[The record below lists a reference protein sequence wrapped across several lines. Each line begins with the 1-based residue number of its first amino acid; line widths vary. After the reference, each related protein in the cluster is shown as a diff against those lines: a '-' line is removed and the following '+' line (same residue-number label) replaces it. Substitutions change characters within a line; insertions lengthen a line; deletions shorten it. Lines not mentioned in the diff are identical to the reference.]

1 MFFLASLVLAA
12 SLSGTVTAVDGT
24 PVAGATVVVR
34 QEAASVATTTDQSGA
49 FRFDDVMLPVVVEVS
64 APGFATI
71 SRLVTSAS
79 APVDFRLAPASLSE
93 SVVVAAERGPVWRE
107 AGTGATILDARDLDR
122 VPSLTLDESVKV
134 ISGFSLFRRSSARQS
149 NPTTHGVTLRGLSAS
164 GASRG
169 LVLMDGVVLN
179 DGFGG
184 WVTWTR
190 VPALA
195 IDRVDVTRGAAGD
208 AFGSD
213 AVGGV
218 LAIVPPSGVE
228 PSWFAGVK
236 AGTLGTA
243 GADASAGGTLGD
255 WATYAAA
262 SWLTTDGSIPVEPDS
277 RGPVDQPADAQW
289 ANGFGQATGTWGSRR
304 VSVSGWGGSDDRG
317 NGTVLQRNRM
327 SGGTVA
333 GRFDAMGRATTFVA
347 RISTSPNTFNQTF
360 TAVNASRT
368 AEFLTST
375 QTTDTVTTRAVVEGG
390 RSMPRGHVVGRVEV
404 SRASADFT
412 DVRATSTTEQSLVD
426 RREAVS
432 AQAAFAPSA
441 TLSVTGGARYEWRAA
456 PEAGDGR
463 DTAAVG
469 HMRAAWNVASSWY
482 LRGSV
487 ASSHRWPTL
496 NELVRGFR
504 VGNVI
509 TQANANLLP
518 ERARSWDGAL
528 AWEAPR
534 WDVSFGGFWTDVD
547 DAIAN
552 VTISSGATIIR
563 ERQNAGDTRSK
574 GLEVDAEIRPG
585 AGTRI
590 RGSLAVT
597 SAVFLTSTEPGLAG
611 NDLPQVP
618 GAAFSLWVD
627 VPLPR
632 ALVASGVLR
641 AVSTQFDDDRNVFEL
656 SRATQ
661 LDLALSGRVRWLGWR
676 MELENVFDAAIE
688 VGRTPLVTLAPPR
701 TFRVGFSVG
710 GR

>member
-1 MFFLASLVLAA
+1 MSLLAA
-12 SLSGTVTAVDGT
+12 AVLVAQLSGTVTAADGA
-24 PVAGATVVVR
+24 PVTGATVVVR
-34 QEAASVATTTDQSGA
+34 QVAGPVTVATDASGA
-49 FRFDDVMLPVVVEVS
+49 YRFDDVSLPATVEVS
-64 APGFATI
+64 APGFATM
-71 SRLVTSAS
+71 SRLVMAS
-79 APVDFRLAPASLSE
+79 PADFRLAPASLAE
-93 SVVVAAERGPVWRE
+93 SVVVAGERAPAWR
-107 AGTGATILDARDLDR
+107 AGDTGATVLDARDLAL
-122 VPSLTLDESVKV
+122 VPALTLDEGVRV

-149 NPTTHGVTLRGLSAS
+149 NPTTHGVTMRGLSAS

-195 IDRVDVTRGAAGD
+195 IDRVDVTRGASGD

-218 LAIVPPSGVE
+218 LQVVPPSGRE
-228 PSWFAGVK
+228 PSWLAT
-236 AGTLGTA
+236 ASTGTLGLA
-243 GADASAGGTLGD
+243 AVDASAGGAVGD
-255 WATYAAA
+255 WVAYGAG

-277 RGPVDQPADAQW
+277 RGPVDRTADAEW
-289 ANGFGQATGTWGSRR
+289 ANGFGQATGVWGTRR
-304 VSVSGWGGSDDRG
+304 LSITGWGGRDDRG

-327 SGGTVA
+327 SGGTMA
-333 GRFDAMGRATTFVA
+333 GRFDATGRETTFAA
-347 RISTSPNTFNQTF
+347 RLSASPNSFHQTF

-368 AEFLTST
+368 FETLTST
-375 QTTDTVTTRAVVEGG
+375 QTTDTLTTRAVVEGG
-390 RSMPRGHVVGRVEV
+390 RTVPHGHVLARAEL

-412 DVRATSTTEQSLVD
+412 DVRQAATTAQSLVD
-426 RREAVS
+426 RAEAVS
-432 AQAAFAPSA
+432 AHVALTPAAAI
-441 TLSVTGGARYEWRAA
+441 TVNGGVRHEWRAA

-463 DTAAVG
+463 DTATVG
-469 HMRAAWNVASSWY
+469 HVRAVWNVASQWFV
-482 LRGSV
+482 RGSV

-509 TQANANLLP
+509 TQPNPDLRP
-518 ERARSWDGAL
+518 ERARSFDGAL

-534 WDVSFGGFWTDVD
+534 WQASVGGFWTDVV

-552 VTISSGATIIR
+552 ITLSTGATIVR

-585 AGTRI
+585 AGARI
-590 RGSLAVT
+590 RTSLALTSATFVT
-597 SAVFLTSTEPGLAG
+597 SSEAVLTG

-618 GAAFSLWVD
+618 RAAFSLWVD
-627 VPLPR
+627 VPLPHS
-632 ALVASGVLR
+632 LVASGVFR
-641 AVSTQFDDDRNVFEL
+641 SSSSQFDDDRNTFEL
-656 SRATQ
+656 SPAAQ
-661 LDLALSGRVRWLGWR
+661 LDLGLSGRFRWLGWR
-676 MELENVFDAAIE
+676 IELENALDADIE

-701 TFRVGFSVG
+701 AFRVAITVG
-710 GR
+710 RE